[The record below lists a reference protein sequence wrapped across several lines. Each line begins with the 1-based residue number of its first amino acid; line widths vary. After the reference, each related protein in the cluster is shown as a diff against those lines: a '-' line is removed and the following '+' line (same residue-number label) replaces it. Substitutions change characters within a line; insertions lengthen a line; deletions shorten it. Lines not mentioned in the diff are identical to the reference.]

1 MLEQLHINNFA
12 IIDNVSLDF
21 NNGFTVLTGETGAGK
36 SILIGALSF
45 LLGGKADISQ
55 IRAGA
60 QQSSV
65 SAVFALS
72 PKNDEARDWLF
83 QRGIQLDNDKILI
96 RRILRDTGKTS
107 TWIGDCTVTRNE
119 LSDFIAFLIDIH
131 GQNEHQSLM
140 KTTCHRLFLDAYAGI
155 TDEVAT
161 FSKMYDELVDMR
173 KKIAALDISETERSN
188 KIELL
193 TFACKEISESKLRPR
208 EEEDLQS
215 EELKLSQFE
224 KLYSHIHEITETL
237 RGEGGIIGGLKRLR
251 TEFDRAA
258 SLDSAFEASS
268 QRFES
273 LFYELS
279 DVANDAKAYERD
291 LVFNPERLQEVQNR
305 LSEISKLKKKY
316 NCDSISALLE
326 YAQTAEAD
334 LRSLAESSGDKKR
347 LEEEASL
354 LEKKIFLSASQI
366 SQKRQA
372 ASEKMARGI
381 ESVLSELGMA
391 GTKFAVRL
399 QKKEGDAS
407 VQKCSRFGFDDVE
420 FLISPNPGSPL
431 NPLSK
436 IASGGEIS
444 RVMLA
449 IKTILADN
457 DAIETLIFD
466 EIDTGIGGEV
476 ANSLGKHLCNL
487 AKSRQVLC
495 ITHLAGIA
503 SFADNQIKIEKKS
516 DGASTQTGA
525 FYITG
530 NQRITEI
537 ARMLSGDSNSST
549 SLEHAKDL
557 LEKNRRK

>member
-1 MLEQLHINNFA
+1 M
-12 IIDNVSLDF
+12 
-21 NNGFTVLTGETGAGK
+21 
-36 SILIGALSF
+36 
-45 LLGGKADISQ
+45 
-55 IRAGA
+55 
-60 QQSSV
+60 
-65 SAVFALS
+65 
-72 PKNDEARDWLF
+72 
-83 QRGIQLDNDKILI
+83 
-96 RRILRDTGKTS
+96 
-107 TWIGDCTVTRNE
+107 
-119 LSDFIAFLIDIH
+119 
-131 GQNEHQSLM
+131 
-140 KTTCHRLFLDAYAGI
+140 
-155 TDEVAT
+155 
-161 FSKMYDELVDMR
+161 
-173 KKIAALDISETERSN
+173 
-188 KIELL
+188 
-193 TFACKEISESKLRPR
+193 
-208 EEEDLQS
+208 QS
-215 EELKLSQFE
+215 EESKLSQFE

-237 RGEGGIIGGLKRLR
+237 RGEDGLIGGLKRLR
-251 TEFDRAA
+251 AEFDRTA

-279 DVANDAKAYERD
+279 DSANDVKAYERD
-291 LVFNPERLQEVQNR
+291 LVFDPERLQEVQNR

-316 NCDSISALLE
+316 NCDGIPALLD
-326 YAQTAEAD
+326 YAQSAEAD
-334 LRSLAESSGDKKR
+334 LRSLAETSGDKKR

-366 SQKRQA
+366 SKKRQS
-372 ASEKMARGI
+372 ASEKMAQGI
-381 ESVLSELGMA
+381 ESILAELGMA

-399 QKKEGDAS
+399 QKKEGDES

-431 NPLSK
+431 NPFSK

-487 AKSRQVLC
+487 AEKRQVLC
-495 ITHLAGIA
+495 ITHLASIA
-503 SFADNQIKIEKKS
+503 SFADNQIKIEKQS
-516 DGASTQTGA
+516 DGESTQTGA

-530 NQRITEI
+530 NQRVTEI
-537 ARMLSGDSNSST
+537 ARMLSGDSSSAT